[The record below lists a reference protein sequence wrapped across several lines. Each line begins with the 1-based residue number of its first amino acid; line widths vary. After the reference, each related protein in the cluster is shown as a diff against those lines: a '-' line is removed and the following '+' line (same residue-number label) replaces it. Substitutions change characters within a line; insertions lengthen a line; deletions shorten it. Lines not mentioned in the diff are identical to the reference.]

1 MSTHSNSRRSVN
13 RMFNRMRFTLIR
25 ETDKYLIYS
34 DKRGKKV
41 KIPIQQPDSS
51 GRDRVEWN
59 INSSR

>member
-1 MSTHSNSRRSVN
+1 MSTHSRSRRSVN

-41 KIPIQQPDSS
+41 RIPIQQPDSS

>member
-1 MSTHSNSRRSVN
+1 
-13 RMFNRMRFTLIR
+13 MFNRMRFTLIR